1 MYQRTTSSMLEGE
14 ILIEIRNRHIK
25 LITKQF
31 VINNIIP
38 HTYLDNLIKL
48 DNIKNNVYTI
58 DNDPQYYN
66 NVNRINILEKIFK
79 KECIKHT
86 AQFIRNITS
95 LT

>member
-1 MYQRTTSSMLEGE
+1 MYQRTTASSLEGE

-25 LITKQF
+25 LITEQF
-31 VINNIIP
+31 VINKIIP
-38 HTYLDNLIKL
+38 YTYLDNLIKL

-58 DNDPQYYN
+58 DDDPHYYN

-95 LT
+95 HK